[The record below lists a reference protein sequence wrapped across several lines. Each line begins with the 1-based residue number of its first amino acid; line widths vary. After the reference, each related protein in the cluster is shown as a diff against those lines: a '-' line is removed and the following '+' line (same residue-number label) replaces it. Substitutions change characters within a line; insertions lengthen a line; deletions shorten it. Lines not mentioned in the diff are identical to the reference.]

1 MRMQSSMTDMIEAW
15 HNYIK
20 NDTKKSTVKRTTS
33 EKQEC
38 MFLVFPRI
46 LDEYSLVSKRKGKE
60 TRSRFQ
66 LNKRGLLKITR
77 K

>member
-1 MRMQSSMTDMIEAW
+1 MQSSMTDMIEAW
-15 HNYIK
+15 PNYIE

-38 MFLVFPRI
+38 MFLVSPRI